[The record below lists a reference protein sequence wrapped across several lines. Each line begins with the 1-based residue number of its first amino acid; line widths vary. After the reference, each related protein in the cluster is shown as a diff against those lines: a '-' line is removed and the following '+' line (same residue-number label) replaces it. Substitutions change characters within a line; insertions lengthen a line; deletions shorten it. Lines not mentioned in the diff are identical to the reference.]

1 MVRMQ
6 ELMQL
11 AKQGISSGKE
21 HIALIGHR
29 PVRRKRGQTG
39 FEKLSC
45 FCFAQSKQTPQFQ
58 DDTFPLREVVALFPG
73 PDSIVMHAQLLSQHP
88 LTDAFALA
96 KHPEHISEW
105 RAEHKWCSLLS

>member
-11 AKQGISSGKE
+11 VKQGVSSGKE

-58 DDTFPLREVVALFPG
+58 NSTFLLREVVALFPG
-73 PDSIVMHAQLLSQHP
+73 PDGIVMHAQLLSQHP
-88 LTDAFALA
+88 LTETFALA
-96 KHPEHISEW
+96 KRLEQISEW
-105 RAEHKWCSLLS
+105 